1 MLLADAQHVRQALA
15 LEVQMRMPIHCGV
28 RRAVM
33 VEQSLVVRD
42 LSGAKI
48 IWVEV
53 LEEVL
58 DGTALS
64 ILEARLGQ
72 T

>member
-1 MLLADAQHVRQALA
+1 
-15 LEVQMRMPIHCGV
+15 
-28 RRAVM
+28 M